1 MTKRWL
7 ALMVACLALG
17 VVVAGC
23 GGSDN
28 NSSNDSSSGDG
39 GGASSSTSTPT
50 EPAPAPAAKGGS
62 GDVTMKDIKFHPDK
76 VSIKKGQTVV
86 WTNDDSVGHDVTADS
101 FQSGSPGGI
110 ENGQT
115 FQHKFPKAGTFKYQ
129 CSVHPGMTGQVV
141 VK

>member
-1 MTKRWL
+1 MIKRWL

-28 NSSNDSSSGDG
+28 NSSNDSSGSG
-39 GGASSSTSTPT
+39 GGGDTSSTSTPA
-50 EPAPAPAAKGGS
+50 APAPAAKGGA

-76 VSIKKGQTVV
+76 VTIKPGQTVV
-86 WTNDDSVGHDVTADS
+86 WTNEDSVGHDVTSDT
-101 FQSGSPGGI
+101 FKSGSPGGI

-115 FQHKFPKAGTFKYQ
+115 FQHKFPKKGTFKYQ
-129 CSVHPGMTGQVV
+129 CSVHPGMTAEVV

>member
-17 VVVAGC
+17 VAAGC

-28 NSSNDSSSGDG
+28 SNDNSSNG
-39 GGASSSTSTPT
+39 GGGGGSGSTSTPA
-50 EPAPAPAAKGGS
+50 APAPAAKGGS
-62 GDVTMKDIKFHPDK
+62 GDVTMKDIKFNPSK
-76 VSIKKGQTVV
+76 VTIKKGQTVV
-86 WTNDDSVGHDVTADS
+86 WTNEDSVGHDVTSDT
-101 FQSGSPGGI
+101 FKSGSPGGI

-115 FQHKFPKAGTFKYQ
+115 FQHKFPKKGTFKYQ
-129 CSVHPGMTGQVV
+129 CSVHPGMTAEVV

>member
-17 VVVAGC
+17 VVAAGC

-28 NSSNDSSSGDG
+28 NSSSSSGCG
-39 GGASSSTSTPT
+39 GGGDTSSTSTPA
-50 EPAPAPAAKGGS
+50 APAPAAKGGA

-76 VSIKKGQTVV
+76 VTIKPGQTVV
-86 WTNDDSVGHDVTADS
+86 WTNDDSVGHDVTSDT
-101 FQSGSPGGI
+101 FKSGSPGGI
-110 ENGQT
+110 EHGQT
-115 FQHKFPKAGTFKYQ
+115 FQHKFPKTGHVQVLSAACT
-129 CSVHPGMTGQVV
+129 PGMTAQVV

>member
-17 VVVAGC
+17 VAAGC

-28 NSSNDSSSGDG
+28 SNDNGSNGGG
-39 GGASSSTSTPT
+39 GGASDSTSTPA
-50 EPAPAPAAKGGS
+50 APAPAAKGGS
-62 GDVTMKDIKFHPDK
+62 GDVTMKDIKFHPSK
-76 VSIKKGQTVV
+76 VTIKKGQTVV
-86 WTNDDSVGHDVTADS
+86 WTNEDSVGHDVTSDT
-101 FQSGSPGGI
+101 FKSGSPGGI

-115 FQHKFPKAGTFKYQ
+115 FQHKFPKKGTFKYQ
-129 CSVHPGMTGQVV
+129 CSVHPGMTAEVV

>member
-17 VVVAGC
+17 VAAGC
-23 GGSDN
+23 GGSD
-28 NSSNDSSSGDG
+28 SGNDDNGSG
-39 GGASSSTSTPT
+39 GGGGGGGGTTA
-50 EPAPAPAAKGGS
+50 PAEPAPAAKGGS

-76 VSIKKGQTVV
+76 VTIKTGQTVV
-86 WTNDDSVGHDVTADS
+86 WTNEDSVGHDVTADD
-101 FQSGSPGGI
+101 FKSGDPGGI

-115 FQHKFPKAGTFKYQ
+115 FQHKFPKKGTFKYQ
-129 CSVHPGMTGQVV
+129 CSVHPGMEGTVV

>member
-50 EPAPAPAAKGGS
+50 EPAPAAKGGS

-76 VSIKKGQTVV
+76 VTIKKGQTVV